1 MQCWLWYIGY
11 SIPVSNY
18 LKPFFWF
25 DFGAI
30 GKPCRTLN
38 AILTLQPMNSLSLCM
53 MAASPPQCFINSLLG
68 CSLQHL
74 VMRNHLLDINNQKI
88 LYLVMDIVLGSAV
101 NDKQSIIVI
110 ANDEEHYSDS
120 DLAHNS
126 PSFFFKVHKQYCNRK
141 QYFSNFCAV

>member
-1 MQCWLWYIGY
+1 
-11 SIPVSNY
+11 
-18 LKPFFWF
+18 
-25 DFGAI
+25 
-30 GKPCRTLN
+30 
-38 AILTLQPMNSLSLCM
+38 MNSLSLCM
-53 MAASPPQCFINSLLG
+53 MAASPPQHFVNSLWG

-101 NDKQSIIVI
+101 NDKQSIIII

-126 PSFFFKVHKQYCNRK
+126 PSFFSKSANSIATENNISQIFVQCD
-141 QYFSNFCAV
+141 QS